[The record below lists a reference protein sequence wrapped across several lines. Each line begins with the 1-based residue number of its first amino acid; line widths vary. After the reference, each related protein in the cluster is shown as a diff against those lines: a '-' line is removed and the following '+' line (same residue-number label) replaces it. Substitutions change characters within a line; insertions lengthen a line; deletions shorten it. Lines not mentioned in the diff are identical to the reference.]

1 MKILLVAILL
11 LVTPTMSSP
20 DFIAEEDFYSI
31 IKSRSAFGDD
41 EDKIVIVEFW
51 VQFNNA
57 NSFQDWDM
65 LSNLNNYYLVDVSKS
80 PAIKKDYS
88 VRIAPTILIL
98 KNGVEIKRYSAS
110 LDMTCPVDY
119 DELQQELNNIST
131 ASSF

>member
-1 MKILLVAILL
+1 MKILLAAILL

-57 NSFQDWDM
+57 NSFQDWNM

-98 KNGVEIKRYSAS
+98 KNGIEIKRYSAN